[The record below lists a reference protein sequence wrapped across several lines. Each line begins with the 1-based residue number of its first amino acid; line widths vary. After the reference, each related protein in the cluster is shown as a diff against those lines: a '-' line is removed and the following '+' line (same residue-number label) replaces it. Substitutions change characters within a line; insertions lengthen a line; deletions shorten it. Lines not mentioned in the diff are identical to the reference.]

1 MGTLSESQA
10 MGTPSERVRP
20 WEHRV
25 RGSGHGNTEPRTP
38 SSNGATFETSE
49 RGKLPTRDKKS
60 GPKVPFIQCV
70 LLRIII

>member
-1 MGTLSESQA
+1 MGTLSE
-10 MGTPSERVRP
+10 RVRT

-25 RGSGHGNTEPRTP
+25 RGSGHGNTEPRTLQPP

-70 LLRIII
+70 HVLLRIII